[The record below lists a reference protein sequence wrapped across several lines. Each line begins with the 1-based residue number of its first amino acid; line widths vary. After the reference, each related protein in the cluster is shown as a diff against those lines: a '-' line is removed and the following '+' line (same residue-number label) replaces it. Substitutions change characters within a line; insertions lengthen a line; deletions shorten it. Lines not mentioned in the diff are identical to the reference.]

1 MDKERTSQKGILEYD
16 LEDFDARQAHMRA
29 IKSLDIVLALNT
41 FKEELRSKIKHTDN
55 ADEAE
60 YLEKAWDLLHEK
72 LDHYGVVVD
81 DLIS

>member
-1 MDKERTSQKGILEYD
+1 MAEERTTQKATLEYD
-16 LEDFDARQAHMRA
+16 LEDIDARQAHMRA
-29 IKSLDIVLALNT
+29 IKSLDLALALSS
-41 FKEELRSKIKHTDN
+41 FKEELRGKIKHTDS

-72 LDHYGVVVD
+72 LDDYGIVLD